1 MTPEQLEELRNR
13 RARLV
18 DEMRQVA
25 DTAEQEDRS
34 LTAEETQ
41 EFERMEGEFDSLT
54 QRIERG
60 ERINGLAPRMDR
72 SQALGGDDDD
82 DSEEEPEGRATARPE
97 YRDAF
102 EAYLRGEDL
111 TAEQR
116 TTLNTA
122 TDADGGYAVPEDWGG
137 LLESL
142 RESNVIRTLANVIQ
156 TEGGGPLHYPRVSA
170 AATAPAITAEEVSI
184 ADDGEAFDEVI
195 LGAFKYAKIQK
206 ASAEMVQDALFNVAE
221 FVARRTGFDMG
232 LSQGTHFVSGTGS
245 GQPQGLLAGATV
257 GVTTASPTAITLD
270 EIIDLVYSVIGP
282 YRGNG
287 AFIARDAT
295 HASLRKLKDSDGQ
308 YLWQPS
314 VQSGE
319 PDRLMGYPI
328 YADPAVA
335 AVAATAVT
343 VGFGDVNRAYTIRDA
358 GGFAIKFLEE
368 RYADTD
374 QVAWRV
380 KLRTDAKIVDA
391 AAFKTLKQH
400 A

>member
-1 MTPEQLEELRNR
+1 MTPEELERLRNQ
-13 RARLV
+13 RAALV
-18 DEMRQVA
+18 EEMRRIA
-25 DTAEQEDRS
+25 DTAEGEDRN

-54 QRIERG
+54 ERIERG

-72 SQALGGDDDD
+72 SQALGGGEE
-82 DSEEEPEGRATARPE
+82 DSEEEEPEGRATARPE

-102 EAYLRGEDL
+102 EAYMRGQEL
-111 TAEQR
+111 TPEQR

-122 TDADGGYAVPEDWGG
+122 TDADGGYAVPEEWGG

-142 RESNVIRTLANVIQ
+142 REAGAIRTLANVIQ

-170 AATAPAITAEEVSI
+170 AATAPVITAEEAPI

-221 FVARRTGFDMG
+221 FVARRSGFDLG
-232 LSQGTHFVSGTGS
+232 LAQNAHFVGGSGS

-270 EIIDLVYSVIGP
+270 EIIDLVYSVISP

-287 AFIARDAT
+287 VFIARDAT

-314 VQSGE
+314 AQAGE

-328 YADPAVA
+328 YADPSVA

-343 VGFGDVNRAYTIRDA
+343 VGFGDVRRAYTIRDA

-391 AAFKTLKQH
+391 AAFKSLKQH

>member
-1 MTPEQLEELRNR
+1 MTPEELERLRNQ
-13 RARLV
+13 RAALV
-18 DEMRQVA
+18 EEMRRIA
-25 DTAEQEDRS
+25 DTAEGEDRN

-41 EFERMEGEFDSLT
+41 EFERMEGEFDSLSE
-54 QRIERG
+54 RIERG

-72 SQALGGDDDD
+72 SQALGGEETN
-82 DSEEEPEGRATARPE
+82 SEEEGPEGRATARPE

-102 EAYLRGEDL
+102 EAYMRGQEL
-111 TAEQR
+111 TSEQR

-122 TDADGGYAVPEDWGG
+122 TDADGGYAVPEEWAG
-137 LLESL
+137 LIESL
-142 RESNVIRTLANVIQ
+142 REANVIRTLANVIQ

-170 AATAPAITAEEVSI
+170 AATLPAITAEEAAI
-184 ADDGEAFDEVI
+184 ADDGETFDEVI
-195 LGAFKYAKIQK
+195 LNAYKYAKIQK
-206 ASAEMVQDALFNVAE
+206 ASSEMVQDALFNVAE
-221 FVARRTGFDMG
+221 FVSRRSGFDLG
-232 LSQGTHFVSGTGS
+232 LAQGAHFVGGTGT

-270 EIIDLVYSVIGP
+270 EVIDLVYSVIGP
-282 YRGNG
+282 YRSRG

-295 HASLRKLKDSDGQ
+295 HASLRKLKDNDGQ

-314 VQSGE
+314 VQAGE

-328 YADPAVA
+328 YADPSVDAI
-335 AVAATAVT
+335 AATKVT
-343 VGFGDVNRAYTIRDA
+343 VGFGDVQRAYTIRDA

-368 RYADTD
+368 RYADND

-380 KLRTDAKIVDA
+380 KLRSDAKIVDA
-391 AAFKTLKQH
+391 AAFRTLKQH